1 LLFLTFIL
9 LISHQC
15 RSIAPVR
22 VGVRWSMA
30 KILRIP
36 TKVLKQTEF
45 EALLPLLPLT
55 QAGKS
60 LDTVEDMINEL
71 QARNRPD
78 LLTLSYN
85 FAGLVFT
92 DEVDQQW
99 LKERFEKMQ
108 DILEDSWVY
117 QEMTAKSLEKGR
129 EEGRQQGI
137 QAAQQIAIS
146 IVARRFP
153 ELELLARAIISM
165 IDNLHQLQM
174 LAIELSVASS
184 QEETKHL
191 LFSLGSAI

>member
-1 LLFLTFIL
+1 
-9 LISHQC
+9 
-15 RSIAPVR
+15 
-22 VGVRWSMA
+22 
-30 KILRIP
+30 
-36 TKVLKQTEF
+36 
-45 EALLPLLPLT
+45 
-55 QAGKS
+55 
-60 LDTVEDMINEL
+60 
-71 QARNRPD
+71 
-78 LLTLSYN
+78 
-85 FAGLVFT
+85 
-92 DEVDQQW
+92 
-99 LKERFEKMQ
+99 MQ

-129 EEGRQQGI
+129 QQGLEEGRQQGI

-174 LAIELSVASS
+174 LAIELSVALS

>member
-1 LLFLTFIL
+1 MRTT
-9 LISHQC
+9 S
-15 RSIAPVR
+15 
-22 VGVRWSMA
+22 
-30 KILRIP
+30 
-36 TKVLKQTEF
+36 
-45 EALLPLLPLT
+45 
-55 QAGKS
+55 
-60 LDTVEDMINEL
+60 
-71 QARNRPD
+71 
-78 LLTLSYN
+78 TLSYN

-129 EEGRQQGI
+129 QQGREEGREEGRQQGGI